1 MSDPTATYIDAIQVG
16 MEWLGDGAGS
26 GVARMFHGLY
36 THLPDRDVTVAGLVT
51 GSDDMTA
58 LPRSLRA
65 FAPASSSVIHRLH
78 HLAVCLRALV
88 EERQPDLVAA
98 HFPLYALPA
107 RTLPSSLPLVVH
119 FHGPWAYESRAEGAN
134 LLSFGGKMLVE
145 RFVYA
150 RAQRFI
156 VLSEAFRS
164 ILTERYGIPEDRIR
178 IVPGGVDVDRFA
190 PAHEIRTAR
199 EGLGWPLNRPII
211 LSVRR
216 LVRRVGL
223 KTLLS
228 AIPRVIQKVPDVCL
242 LIAGKGPLAPT
253 LQAFIDEHDLGHHV
267 KLLGFV
273 PDDQLPLAYR
283 AADVSIVPTQALEG
297 FGLVAVE
304 SLAAGTPALV
314 TPVGGLPEVVR
325 DLSPHLIMDGNDVEA
340 IARHLIDVLT
350 GSVSLPSAEACR
362 SFAVSRYSWPVIARQ
377 VRQVYEEVV

>member
-1 MSDPTATYIDAIQVG
+1 
-16 MEWLGDGAGS
+16 
-26 GVARMFHGLY
+26 
-36 THLPDRDVTVAGLVT
+36 
-51 GSDDMTA
+51 
-58 LPRSLRA
+58 
-65 FAPASSSVIHRLH
+65 
-78 HLAVCLRALV
+78 
-88 EERQPDLVAA
+88 
-98 HFPLYALPA
+98 
-107 RTLPSSLPLVVH
+107 
-119 FHGPWAYESRAEGAN
+119 
-134 LLSFGGKMLVE
+134 MLVE

-164 ILTERYGIPEDRIR
+164 ILIERYGIPEDRIR

-190 PAHEIRTAR
+190 PAHEMRTAR
-199 EGLGWPLNRPII
+199 EGLGWPLDRPIL

-216 LVRRVGL
+216 LVRRVGVE
-223 KTLLS
+223 TLLN
-228 AIPRVIQKVPDVCL
+228 AIPRVIQKVPNVCL

-253 LQAFIDEHDLGHHV
+253 LQTFIVEHDLGHHV

-304 SLAAGTPALV
+304 SLSAGTPALV

-325 DLSPHLIMDGNDVEA
+325 DLSPHLIMDGNDVES

-377 VRQVYEEVV
+377 VRRVYEEVV